1 MYLYFQQI
9 YIIFVGKMNEQ
20 LQIEDSLLRKLSE
33 KGRGRIFFARE
44 FYDVWPDSTVRWAL
58 ANMAR
63 DGKIARL
70 ARGVFCFP
78 KLTEHGM
85 RMVLPEPDAIAD
97 AIADN
102 TNVRIAPC
110 GDRAAYMV
118 GLTGL
123 SISPTVYLTD
133 GAPRRI
139 FLSNGRRIEFRHTS
153 EMRIFAFRSRKMQLI
168 SLAVRALGRDNIREQ
183 DRETLKWHLDGI
195 SDGEFYADLP
205 LCPEWVRDLLL
216 DLKG

>member
-1 MYLYFQQI
+1 
-9 YIIFVGKMNEQ
+9 
-20 LQIEDSLLRKLSE
+20 
-33 KGRGRIFFARE
+33 
-44 FYDVWPDSTVRWAL
+44 
-58 ANMAR
+58 MAR

-85 RMVLPEPDAIAD
+85 RMILPEPDATAE
-97 AIADN
+97 AIAGK

-110 GDRAAYMV
+110 GDQAAYMV

-123 SISPTVYLTD
+123 SISPSVYLTD

-139 FLSNGRRIEFRHTS
+139 FLSNGRRIEFRHTP

-168 SLAVRALGRDNIREQ
+168 TLAVRALGRENIHEQ

-195 SDGEFYADLP
+195 PDGEFYRDLP